1 MQTERFIAHVYEDCP
16 QLAPDVVHHCT
27 LIALDSLCEQL
38 PKDQTARMA
47 EQLPDEIG
55 DAIRAAGDRAD
66 TSYVPI
72 SLDEF
77 YGKVEFRTEL
87 PSADTRQL
95 VVSVI
100 QTLEQALSDGE
111 AEAVA
116 LDLPSELDQLLH

>member
-1 MQTERFIAHVYEDCP
+1 MQTDRFIAHVYEDCP
-16 QLAPDVVHHCT
+16 QLAPDVVHQCT
-27 LIALDSLCEQL
+27 LITLDSLCEQL
-38 PKDQTARMA
+38 PKDQSKRMA
-47 EQLPDEIG
+47 EQLPDEIA
-55 DAIRAAGDRAD
+55 DAIRAGGDRAD

-87 PSADTRQL
+87 PGEDTRQL
-95 VVSVI
+95 VASVI
-100 QTLEQALSDGE
+100 RTLEKALDDGE